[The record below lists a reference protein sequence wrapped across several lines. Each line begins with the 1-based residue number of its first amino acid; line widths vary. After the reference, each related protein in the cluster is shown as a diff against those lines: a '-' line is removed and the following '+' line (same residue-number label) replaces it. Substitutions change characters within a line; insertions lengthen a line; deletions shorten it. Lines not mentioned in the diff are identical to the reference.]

1 MEELQTTWGW
11 LIAVYLF
18 LGGLGA
24 GAFVVGA
31 IVSLVTG
38 ERFKST
44 VRFAAWAS
52 AIAIGVGVLMLL
64 IHAGKPFRA
73 LWMVQSFSNF
83 SSWMAIGAW
92 LLFGAILF
100 NGLFAL
106 FWTDRVLNWVGA
118 RWKFVVEKRKTFR
131 VILAVL
137 GIFINLGVAVYTGVL
152 LSVLPFRP
160 LWNTWWL
167 PALFTASALDTG
179 VGLVTGFATLRE
191 RAEGA
196 KKLRIWLEAFIITL
210 ILVEGAVLYLYLSN
224 MLKSG
229 GEVVN
234 AVQLL
239 TKGVL
244 STPFWVVVVGMGLA
258 IPLLVCLTQLAGFLK
273 KQAAFVVPLI
283 GLLSCLIGGWTL
295 RYLVLSAGLPSSL
308 ASPAFSQALDGVR
321 IFLSK

>member
-1 MEELQTTWGW
+1 MVGLQTTWGW

-24 GAFVVGA
+24 GAFVAGA

-44 VRFAAWAS
+44 VRFAAWTS
-52 AIAIGVGVLMLL
+52 AIAIAVGVLMLL

-73 LWMVQSFSNF
+73 LVMFNSFDNL

-106 FWTDRVLNWVGA
+106 LWTDKVLNWLSA
-118 RWKFVVEKRKTFR
+118 HWNWAFRSRKVFR

-152 LSVLPFRP
+152 LGVLPFRP

-179 VGLVTGFATLRE
+179 VGIVTGYATLGE

-196 KKLRIWLEAFIITL
+196 KKLRIVLEGCIIAL
-210 ILVEGAVLYLYLSN
+210 IAIEGTVLYLYLSN
-224 MLKSG
+224 MLKGSPDLVRSV
-229 GEVVN
+229 E
-234 AVQLL
+234 LL
-239 TKGVL
+239 TKGGL
-244 STPFWVVVVGMGLA
+244 SGFFWALVVGMGLA
-258 IPLLVCLTQLAGFLK
+258 IPLLICITQLSGLLK
-273 KQAAFVVPLI
+273 KRAAFIVPLI
-283 GLLSCLIGGWTL
+283 GLTSCLIGGWTL
-295 RYLVLSAGLPSSL
+295 RFLVLSAGLPQSL
-308 ASPAFSQALDGVR
+308 SSPAFSQALDGVR
-321 IFLSK
+321 WFIK

>member
-1 MEELQTTWGW
+1 
-11 LIAVYLF
+11 
-18 LGGLGA
+18 
-24 GAFVVGA
+24 
-31 IVSLVTG
+31 
-38 ERFKST
+38 
-44 VRFAAWAS
+44 
-52 AIAIGVGVLMLL
+52 
-64 IHAGKPFRA
+64 
-73 LWMVQSFSNF
+73 MVQSFSNF

-106 FWTDRVLNWVGA
+106 LWTDKVLDWVGA
-118 RWKFVVEKRKTFR
+118 RVKFVKEQRKVFR

>member
-1 MEELQTTWGW
+1 MEGLQTTWGW

-24 GAFVVGA
+24 GAFVAGA
-31 IVSLVTG
+31 MVSLTTG

-44 VRFAAWAS
+44 VRFAAWTS
-52 AIAIGVGVLMLL
+52 AIAIALGVLMLL

-73 LWMVQSFSNF
+73 LVMFNSFDNLN
-83 SSWMAIGAW
+83 SWMAIGAW
-92 LLFGAILF
+92 LLLGAILF

-106 FWTDRVLNWVGA
+106 FWTDKVLNWVGA
-118 RWKFVVEKRKTFR
+118 RWKFPVEKRKVFR

-152 LSVLPFRP
+152 LGVLPFRP

-179 VGLVTGFATLRE
+179 VGIVTGYATLGE

-196 KKLRIWLEAFIITL
+196 KKLRIGLEVFIIAL
-210 ILVEGAVLYLYLSN
+210 ILIEGAVLYLYLSN
-224 MLKSG
+224 MLKAG
-229 GEVVN
+229 GEVVRS
-234 AVQLL
+234 VELL
-239 TKGVL
+239 TQGAL
-244 STPFWVVVVGMGLA
+244 SIPFWVMVVGMGLG
-258 IPLLVCLTQLAGFLK
+258 IPLLICITQLAGLLK
-273 KQAAFVVPLI
+273 KKAAFFVPLF

-295 RYLVLSAGLPSSL
+295 RYLVLSAGFPQSL
-308 ASPAFSQALDGVR
+308 SSPAFSQVLDGVR
-321 IFLSK
+321 WFIK